1 MKKPCIL
8 VVDDDAALRELIT
21 LRLEAN
27 GFRVET
33 VDSGETA
40 LAQLALARPDA
51 VLTDMQMAGMDGMA
65 LFRAI
70 HARDPALP
78 VIVLTAHGTIP
89 DAVAATQHG
98 LFGYLTKPYDATT
111 LIDLLKRATRL
122 AGGGPEAGSDS
133 WRSEIITASPAMEA
147 LLAEARLA
155 AQSEA
160 SLLIQGESGT
170 GKELLARAIHR
181 ASPRHAKPFVA
192 INCSAIPAELLES
205 ELFGHVKGAF
215 TGAGRD
221 HPGLFQSAEGG
232 TVFLDEI
239 GDMPAQLQ
247 VKLLRVL
254 QEGEVRAVGST
265 ETRPVNVR
273 ILSATHRN
281 LEEAIVSG
289 EFREDLYYRLNVVTL
304 PLPPLRERREDI
316 PLLARHFLA
325 ELTEKYPRRIHG
337 FAPDALDMLTA
348 ADWPGNI
355 RQLSN
360 VLEQCVALCTT
371 PTIPASLVARALR
384 DKPAEIQ
391 PLAEARSAFERE
403 YLITLLKLTRGQVS
417 EVARLAG
424 RNRTEVYRLLQ
435 RHGLTPALFKDRDD
449 A

>member
-27 GFRVET
+27 GFRVES
-33 VDSGETA
+33 VDSGEAA
-40 LAQLALARPDA
+40 LARLAITRPDA

-65 LFRAI
+65 LFNAI
-70 HARDPALP
+70 RARDPALP

-89 DAVAATQHG
+89 DAVAATQQG
-98 LFGYLTKPYDATT
+98 LFGYLTKPYDAAT
-111 LIDLLKRATRL
+111 LVDLLKRATRL
-122 AGGGPEAGSDS
+122 SAGAPEAGDDG
-133 WRSEIITASPAMEA
+133 WRSDIVTASPAMEA

-160 SLLIQGESGT
+160 ALLIQGESGT

-181 ASPRHAKPFVA
+181 ASPRGKKPFVA
-192 INCSAIPAELLES
+192 INCGAIPAELLES

-215 TGAGRD
+215 TGATRD
-221 HPGLFQSAEGG
+221 HPGLFQSAAGG

-239 GDMPAQLQ
+239 GDMPLPLQ

-254 QEGEVRAVGST
+254 QEGEVRPVGAT
-265 ETRPVNVR
+265 ETRAVDVR

-281 LEEAIVSG
+281 LDESIAEG
-289 EFREDLYYRLNVVTL
+289 GFRADLYYRLNVVRLT
-304 PLPPLRERREDI
+304 LPPLRERREDI
-316 PLLARHFLA
+316 PLLAQHFLA
-325 ELTEKYPRRIHG
+325 ALTKKYGRHIRG
-337 FAPDALDMLTA
+337 FAPDALDMMTA

-355 RQLSN
+355 RQLAN
-360 VLEQCVALCTT
+360 ALEQCVALCTT

-391 PLAEARSAFERE
+391 PLAEARAAFERD
-403 YLITLLKLTRGQVS
+403 YLINLLKLTRGQVS

-435 RHGLTPALFKDRDD
+435 RHGLTPALFKERD
-449 A
+449 